1 MIKYLKL
8 SFPANFSSFSLAESP
23 PHDLQIT
30 AYKINNGLLM
40 HNVIQLCLAA
50 DNILL
55 MRKWNHA
62 FLLPAI
68 ALEWKWQSTSLAEDI
83 H

>member
-1 MIKYLKL
+1 MLKIIIPCK
-8 SFPANFSSFSLAESP
+8 FFFFSLAESP
-23 PHDLQIT
+23 PSDLQIT
-30 AYKINNGLLM
+30 AYKLLNGLLM

-62 FLLPAI
+62 FLLPVI
-68 ALEWKWQSTSLAEDI
+68 ALEWKWQSASLPEDI